1 MINELLF
8 FAHTFVIASGA
19 VCAWF
24 FGHEA
29 LIAFVSITY
38 IMANI
43 LVTKQIILFGY
54 HATATDAY
62 IIGSALGINLLN
74 EFYGSK
80 YARKALYVSFM
91 AALFFIIL
99 AVLHNAYIPS
109 DSDKY
114 HNYFIAIFRPGIR
127 VMAASFVSYFISQ
140 TVEYKLYTTLKR
152 LCNNKYLI
160 MRNWATL
167 SISQAIDTVIF
178 SYLGL
183 YGEHTHIPQLIIVSY
198 TIKLVGIFCMS
209 PLLWFIRS
217 FAARYK
223 QYESVPL

>member
-8 FAHTFVIASGA
+8 LLHTFIIASGS

-29 LIAFVSITY
+29 LIAFVNITY

-43 LVTKQIILFGY
+43 LVTKQITLFGY

-62 IIGSALGINLLN
+62 IIGSALSINLLN
-74 EFYGSK
+74 EFYGSR

-91 AALFFIIL
+91 AALFFIVL
-99 AVLHNAYIPS
+99 AIIHNAYIPS
-109 DSDKY
+109 YSDTY
-114 HNYFIAIFRPGIR
+114 HAHFIAIFRPGIR
-127 VMAASFVSYFISQ
+127 VMCASFVSYFTSQ
-140 TVEYKLYTTLKR
+140 SLEYALYTTLKR
-152 LCNNKYLI
+152 SCNNRYLI
-160 MRNWATL
+160 IRNWATL
-167 SISQAIDTVIF
+167 SVSQLIDTILF

-183 YGEHTHIPQLIIVSY
+183 YGVLEHIPQLIIVSY
-198 TIKLVGIFCMS
+198 SIKLVGIFCMS
-209 PLLWFIRS
+209 PLLWLIRYI
-217 FAARYK
+217 AARYK

>member
-8 FAHTFVIASGA
+8 FIHTFVIAAFS
-19 VCAWF
+19 VCAWS
-24 FGHEA
+24 FGQEA

-38 IMANI
+38 IMANL
-43 LVTKQIILFGY
+43 LVTKQIMLFGY
-54 HATATDAY
+54 YATATDAY

-74 EFYGSK
+74 EFYGAR
-80 YARKALYVSFM
+80 YARKALYLSFM
-91 AALFFIIL
+91 AALFFMIL
-99 AVLHNAYIPS
+99 ALLHNTYVPS
-109 DSDKY
+109 DSDRY
-114 HNYFIAIFRPGIR
+114 HDYFIAIFSPGIR

-140 TVEYKLYTTLKR
+140 TVEYKLYSTLKN

-167 SISQAIDTVIF
+167 SVSQLIDTILF

-183 YGEHTHIPQLIIVSY
+183 YGVIDHIPQLIIVSY
-198 TIKLVGIFCMS
+198 NIKLIGIICMS
-209 PLLWFIRS
+209 PLLWLIRTI
-217 FAARYK
+217 AARYK